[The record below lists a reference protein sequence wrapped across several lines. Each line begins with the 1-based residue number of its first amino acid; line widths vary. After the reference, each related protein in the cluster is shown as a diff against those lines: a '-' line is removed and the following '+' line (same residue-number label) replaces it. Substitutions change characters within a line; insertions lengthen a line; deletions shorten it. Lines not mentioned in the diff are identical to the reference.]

1 LDKVNIKKYQNLK
14 IATLNIQALK
24 NKTILLEQ
32 TMHENNLDILC
43 ITETFLTPQ
52 ILSYNFFNYTS
63 HRNDRLHKKGGG
75 VAVLIRKTLKCRT
88 LEFNIPANSLEFIG
102 LSVQHEYTPTFNILC
117 VYRTPCYLKHTVN
130 NDLNDLH
137 EIIDLLKPNNTNIL
151 LGDFNLRTVK
161 TVQQLNNILSMIN
174 YFQMVDMPTR
184 KDSILDLIITNNVA
198 AITNIHT
205 VNTLISDHLMVACT
219 YSIFK
224 TKVEPRF
231 KFVRNY
237 NKINYVQFGHD
248 VLHIEEKYLSGCD
261 EQLSFLNTSL
271 LQVFNKHAPI
281 CKKKIIKKDKPCC
294 ITAETK
300 ILKKEAKILYSKY
313 KKGLIK

>member
-1 LDKVNIKKYQNLK
+1 MDKVNIKKYQNLK

-32 TMHENNLDILC
+32 IMHENNLDILC

-52 ILSYNFFNYTS
+52 ILSYNFLNYTL
-63 HRNDRLHKKGGG
+63 HRNDRLYKKGGG
-75 VAVLIRKTLKCRT
+75 VAVLIRKTLKYRT

-117 VYRTPCYLKHTVN
+117 VYRPPCYLKHTVN

-161 TVQQLNNILSMIN
+161 TVQQLNNILSMMN

-184 KDSILDLIITNNVA
+184 NDSILDLIITNNVA

-219 YSIFK
+219 YSICK

-237 NKINYVQFGHD
+237 N
-248 VLHIEEKYLSGCD
+248 
-261 EQLSFLNTSL
+261 
-271 LQVFNKHAPI
+271 
-281 CKKKIIKKDKPCC
+281 
-294 ITAETK
+294 
-300 ILKKEAKILYSKY
+300 
-313 KKGLIK
+313 